1 MPRESTAGK
10 RWTAFME
17 QELAHGK
24 RPPGILPVEDLLL
37 YGQHSL
43 LLIAH
48 FPTTTTF
55 SSSPGRALER
65 LTSAFE
71 ALSYVH
77 SQGITINLWP
87 YVRYEY
93 CNQAPFVGSYAYWAD
108 DPPSKQTGYLLAAR
122 RLRQKLHMRPLL
134 EENSH
139 VVSPLAF
146 LPNQKMGAFTLK
158 TRSGPPL
165 AIGHHTKLLITHLSK
180 AHHW

>member
-1 MPRESTAGK
+1 
-10 RWTAFME
+10 ME

-93 CNQAPFVGSYAYWAD
+93 CDQAPFVGSYAYWAD
-108 DPPSKQTGYLLAAR
+108 DPTVKADWLSPGGKAPSAEAAYAPIAGRKFPR
-122 RLRQKLHMRPLL
+122 RITTRFPPEPKDGRI
-134 EENSH
+134 H
-139 VVSPLAF
+139 VKDKKRTSAGNWTPH
-146 LPNQKMGAFTLK
+146 K
-158 TRSGPPL
+158 TQSF
-165 AIGHHTKLLITHLSK
+165 
-180 AHHW
+180 